1 MKLVIISGLSGSGK
15 TVALHTLEDEDYY
28 CVDNLPIG
36 ILPQFVERILT
47 RGVQLYDNIAVGID
61 ARSGSEDLRDF
72 NTIMEWVK
80 QRDTEEKIE
89 IELIYI
95 QAEQETLIKRF
106 SDTRRKHPLTK
117 KGLPLSEAIE
127 VERSLLKD
135 VALRANLYVDTTN
148 TNIHELRNYIKQR
161 VASRKQDSL
170 SLLFHSFG
178 FKNGAP
184 VDSDFVFDVRCL
196 PNPHWEP
203 NLRNLTGQDNG
214 VINFLQDKEDVIQML
229 EHIKTYLNFVIPKFK
244 KQNRYYLTV
253 SIGCT
258 GGQHRS
264 VYIAETLHDFF
275 RKQHKNVSIH
285 HRELSQTV
293 DPER

>member
-36 ILPQFVERILT
+36 LLPQLVDRILS
-47 RGVQLYDNIAVGID
+47 RRVQLYDYMAVGID
-61 ARSGSEDLRDF
+61 ARSDPEDLRDF
-72 NTIMEWVK
+72 GTIIEWIQ
-80 QRDTEEKIE
+80 QRDTESKIE
-89 IELIYI
+89 IEIIYI
-95 QAEQETLIKRF
+95 QAELDTLIKRF
-106 SDTRRKHPLTK
+106 SDTRRRHPLTK

-135 VALRANLYVDTTN
+135 VATSANLYVDTTY
-148 TNIHELRNYIKQR
+148 TNIHELRSYIKKR
-161 VASRKQDSL
+161 VVKRQQTKL
-170 SLLFHSFG
+170 SLLFYSFG

-184 VDSDFVFDVRCL
+184 ADSDFVFDVRCL

-203 NLRNLTGQDNG
+203 NLRTLTGQDPE
-214 VINFLQDKEDVIQML
+214 VIAFLQDQEDVQQML
-229 EHIKTYLNFVIPKFK
+229 QHIKDYLEFVIPKFI
-244 KQNRYYLTV
+244 KQNRYYITV

-264 VYIAETLHDFF
+264 VYIAETLHDAF
-275 RKQHKNVSIH
+275 RDQLENVSIH
-285 HRELSQTV
+285 HRELSK
-293 DPER
+293 

>member
-1 MKLVIISGLSGSGK
+1 MKLVVISGLSGSGK

-36 ILPQFVERILT
+36 LLPQFVDRLLS
-47 RGVQLYDNIAVGID
+47 RKVQLYDKIAVGID
-61 ARSGSEDLRDF
+61 ARSDSEDLRDF
-72 NTIMEWVK
+72 NTILEWIK
-80 QRDTEEKIE
+80 NRDDDTLIE
-89 IELIYI
+89 IEIIYI
-95 QAEQETLIKRF
+95 QAELDTLIKRF
-106 SDTRRKHPLTK
+106 SDTRRKHPLTR

-127 VERSLLKD
+127 VERSLLRD
-135 VALRANLYVDTTN
+135 VATSANLYIDTTY
-148 TNIHELRNYIKQR
+148 TNIHELRSYVKER
-161 VASRKQDSL
+161 VVKREKNSL

-184 VDSDFVFDVRCL
+184 ADSDFVFDVRCL

-203 NLRNLTGQDNG
+203 NLRQLTGQDPE
-214 VINFLQDKEDVIQML
+214 VIAFLQEQEDVQQML
-229 EHIKTYLNFVIPKFK
+229 EHITGYLNFVIPKFT

-264 VYIAETLHDFF
+264 VYIAETLHEEF
-275 RKQHKNVSIH
+275 RNHIDNVSIH
-285 HRELSQTV
+285 HRELSTQ
-293 DPER
+293 

>member
-28 CVDNLPIG
+28 CIDNLPVG
-36 ILPQFVERILT
+36 LLPQFVAQLLSR
-47 RGVQLYDNIAVGID
+47 RVQLYDDIAIGID
-61 ARSGSEDLRDF
+61 ARSNSEDLREF
-72 NTIMEWVK
+72 NSIIKEIQKSDVS
-80 QRDTEEKIE
+80 DKIE
-89 IELIYI
+89 IEIIYL
-95 QAEQETLIKRF
+95 QAELDTLIKRF
-106 SDTRRKHPLTK
+106 SDTRRKHPLTR

-127 VERSLLKD
+127 VEKNLLKD
-135 VALRANLYVDTTN
+135 VASAANLYIDTTY
-148 TNIHELRNYIKQR
+148 TNIHELRDYIKER
-161 VASRKQDSL
+161 IVKREKSNL

-184 VDSDFVFDVRCL
+184 SDSDFVFDVRCL

-203 NLRNLTGQDNG
+203 NLRALTGQDPE
-214 VINFLQDKEDVIQML
+214 VIEFLQEQDDVQQML
-229 EHIKTYLNFVIPKFK
+229 QHIKDYLNFVIPKFI

-264 VYIAETLHDFF
+264 VFIAETLHDDF
-275 RKQHKNVSIH
+275 RNHLEHVSIH
-285 HRELSQTV
+285 HRELSK
-293 DPER
+293 

>member
-36 ILPQFVERILT
+36 LLPQFIERILS
-47 RGVQLYDNIAVGID
+47 RRVQLYDKIAVGID
-61 ARSGSEDLRDF
+61 ARSDSEDLRDF
-72 NTIMEWVK
+72 GTILEWIK
-80 QRDTEEKIE
+80 HRDAETKIE
-89 IELIYI
+89 IEIIYI
-95 QAEQETLIKRF
+95 QAELDTLIKRF
-106 SDTRRKHPLTK
+106 SDTRRKHPLTQ

-127 VERSLLKD
+127 VERNLLSE
-135 VALRANLYVDTTN
+135 VATSANLYIDTTY
-148 TNIHELRNYIKQR
+148 TNIHELRDYIKER
-161 VASRKQDSL
+161 VVKRTRSKL
-170 SLLFHSFG
+170 SLLFQSFG

-184 VDSDFVFDVRCL
+184 SDSDFVFDVRCL

-203 NLRNLTGQDNG
+203 NLRALTGQDPE
-214 VINFLQDKEDVIQML
+214 VIAFLQGQEDVQDML
-229 EHIKTYLNFVIPKFK
+229 EHIKDFLSFVIPKFI

-264 VYIAETLHDFF
+264 VFIAETLHDEF
-275 RKQHKNVSIH
+275 REQMDNVSIH
-285 HRELSQTV
+285 HRELSRQ
-293 DPER
+293 

>member
-1 MKLVIISGLSGSGK
+1 MKLIIISGLSGSGK

-36 ILPQFVERILT
+36 LLPQFVERILS
-47 RGVQLYDNIAVGID
+47 RKVQLYDNIAVGID
-61 ARSGSEDLRDF
+61 ARSDSADLRDF
-72 NTIMEWVK
+72 NTIFEWIQ
-80 QRDTEEKIE
+80 QRDTETKIE
-89 IELIYI
+89 IEIIYL
-95 QAEQETLIKRF
+95 QAELDTLIKRF
-106 SDTRRKHPLTK
+106 SDTRRRHPLTK
-117 KGLPLSEAIE
+117 KGLPLSEAID

-135 VALRANLYVDTTN
+135 VATAANLYIDTTY
-148 TNIHELRNYIKQR
+148 TNIHELRSYVKER
-161 VASRKQDSL
+161 VVKRQQTKL

-184 VDSDFVFDVRCL
+184 ADSDFVFDVRCL

-203 NLRNLTGQDNG
+203 NLRTLTGQDPE
-214 VINFLQDKEDVIQML
+214 VIAFLQNQEDVQQML
-229 EHIKTYLNFVIPKFK
+229 EHIKNYLEFVIPKFI

-264 VYIAETLHDFF
+264 VYIAETLHDSF
-275 RKQHKNVSIH
+275 RNQLENVSIH
-285 HRELSQTV
+285 HRELNK
-293 DPER
+293 

>member
-1 MKLVIISGLSGSGK
+1 MKLIIISGLSGSGK

-36 ILPQFVERILT
+36 LLPQFIDRILS
-47 RGVQLYDNIAVGID
+47 RRVQLYDHIAVGID
-61 ARSGSEDLRDF
+61 ARSDSEDLRDF
-72 NTIMEWVK
+72 NTIIEWIK
-80 QRDTEEKIE
+80 NRDTKTEIE
-89 IELIYI
+89 IEIIYI
-95 QAEQETLIKRF
+95 QAELDTLIKRF

-135 VALRANLYVDTTN
+135 LATNANLYIDTTY
-148 TNIHELRNYIKQR
+148 TNIHELRSYVKER
-161 VASRKQDSL
+161 VVKREQSKL

-184 VDSDFVFDVRCL
+184 ADSDFVFDVRCL

-203 NLRNLTGQDNG
+203 NLRVLTGQDPE
-214 VINFLQDKEDVIQML
+214 VIAFLQEQDDVQQML
-229 EHIKTYLNFVIPKFK
+229 SHIKSYLKFVIPKFI
-244 KQNRYYLTV
+244 KQNRYYITV

-264 VYIAETLHDFF
+264 VFIAETLHDDF
-275 RKQHKNVSIH
+275 RDELENVSIH
-285 HRELSQTV
+285 HRELSQQ
-293 DPER
+293 

>member
-36 ILPQFVERILT
+36 ILPQFVERILS
-47 RGVQLYDNIAVGID
+47 RGEQLYDNIAVGID
-61 ARSGSEDLRDF
+61 ARSGSEDLKDF

-80 QRDTEEKIE
+80 QRDRENRIE
-89 IELIYI
+89 IEIIYI
-95 QAEQETLIKRF
+95 QAELDTLIKRF

-127 VERSLLKD
+127 VERSLLQD

-148 TNIHELRNYIKQR
+148 TNIHELRSYIKAR
-161 VASRKQDSL
+161 VASRNEASL

-184 VDSDFVFDVRCL
+184 RDSDFVFDVRCL

-203 NLRNLTGQDNG
+203 NLRSLTGRDRD
-214 VINFLQDKEDVIQML
+214 VINFLKDKEDVIQMV
-229 EHIKTYLNFVIPKFK
+229 EYIKNYLNFVIPKFK
-244 KQNRYYLTV
+244 KQHRYYLTV

-275 RKQHKNVSIH
+275 KNQDENVSIH
-285 HRELSQTV
+285 HRELNL
-293 DPER
+293 

>member
-1 MKLVIISGLSGSGK
+1 MKLIIISGLSGSGK
-15 TVALHTLEDEDYY
+15 TVALRTLEDEDYY

-36 ILPQFVERILT
+36 LLPQFVDRILS
-47 RGVQLYDNIAVGID
+47 RRVQLYDNIAVGID
-61 ARSGSEDLRDF
+61 ARSDSEDLRDF
-72 NTIMEWVK
+72 STIIEWIQ
-80 QRDTEEKIE
+80 QRDTDTKIE
-89 IELIYI
+89 IEIIYI
-95 QAEQETLIKRF
+95 QAELDTLIKRF

-135 VALRANLYVDTTN
+135 VATSANLYIDTTY
-148 TNIHELRNYIKQR
+148 TNIHELRSYIKER
-161 VASRKQDSL
+161 VAKRSKTNL

-184 VDSDFVFDVRCL
+184 ADSDFVFDVRCL

-203 NLRNLTGQDNG
+203 NLRALTGQDPE
-214 VINFLQDKEDVIQML
+214 VTAFLQGQDDVQQML
-229 EHIKTYLNFVIPKFK
+229 EHIKNYLNFVIPKFI

-264 VYIAETLHDFF
+264 VFIAETLHDDF
-275 RKQHKNVSIH
+275 RAHHDNVSIH
-285 HRELSQTV
+285 HRELNTYK
-293 DPER
+293 D

>member
-36 ILPQFVERILT
+36 LLPQFIDRILS
-47 RGVQLYDNIAVGID
+47 RPVQLYDHIAIGID
-61 ARSGSEDLRDF
+61 ARSDAEDLRDF
-72 NTIMEWVK
+72 DTILEWIK
-80 QRDTEEKIE
+80 NRDSKTS
-89 IELIYI
+89 IELEIIYL
-95 QAEQETLIKRF
+95 QANLDTLIKRF

-127 VERSLLKD
+127 VERSLLQG
-135 VALRANLYVDTTN
+135 VATNANLYIDTTK
-148 TNIHELRNYIKQR
+148 TNIHELRNLIKERIVKREQ
-161 VASRKQDSL
+161 SKL

-184 VDSDFVFDVRCL
+184 IDSDFVFDVRCL

-203 NLRNLTGQDNG
+203 NLRALTGQDAE
-214 VINFLQDKEDVIQML
+214 VIAFLQDQKDVREML
-229 EHIKTYLNFVIPKFK
+229 DHIKNYLAFVIPKFMA
-244 KQNRYYLTV
+244 QNRYYITV

-264 VYIAETLHDFF
+264 VFIAETLHNEF
-275 RKQHKNVSIH
+275 RDDIENVSIH
-285 HRELSQTV
+285 HRELNK
-293 DPER
+293 

>member
-1 MKLVIISGLSGSGK
+1 MKLIIISGLSGSGK

-36 ILPQFVERILT
+36 LLPQFVDRILS
-47 RGVQLYDNIAVGID
+47 RRVQLYDHIAVGID
-61 ARSGSEDLRDF
+61 ARSDSEDLRDF
-72 NTIMEWVK
+72 NTILEWIK
-80 QRDTEEKIE
+80 NRDAKTEIE
-89 IELIYI
+89 IEIIYI
-95 QAEQETLIKRF
+95 QAELDTLIKRF
-106 SDTRRKHPLTK
+106 SDTRRRHPLTK

-135 VALRANLYVDTTN
+135 LATSANLYIDTTY
-148 TNIHELRNYIKQR
+148 TNIHELRSYIKER
-161 VASRKQDSL
+161 VVKRKQSKL

-184 VDSDFVFDVRCL
+184 ADSDFVFDVRCL

-203 NLRNLTGQDNG
+203 NLRAFTGQDPE
-214 VINFLQDKEDVIQML
+214 VIAFLQDQEDVQQML
-229 EHIKTYLNFVIPKFK
+229 DHIKNYLRFVIPKFI
-244 KQNRYYLTV
+244 KQNRYYITV

-264 VYIAETLHDFF
+264 VYIAETLHDEF
-275 RKQHKNVSIH
+275 RDELDNVSIH
-285 HRELSQTV
+285 HRELN
-293 DPER
+293 R